1 MNKEK
6 YSKII
11 DILKNDGVGILPT
24 DTLYGLVGRAFSK
37 KAFERIFELKKRSA
51 KSPFI
56 ILISS
61 IKDLELFNIKIDGD
75 TNKILKKYWPA
86 SAKASAGNKFLADK
100 SAGKPGKVSVVL
112 PCDNEELS
120 YLHRGTKTLAFRMPN
135 KKNLLELLKKTGP
148 LLAPSANHPGEK
160 PALTIEEARKYF
172 GDNIDFYVDEGR
184 LESLPSTLIKIKNE
198 RVVIL
203 REGAVKINQRG
214 IDKKIIQ

>member
-11 DILKNDGVGILPT
+11 NILKNDGVGILPT

-37 KAFERIFELKKRSA
+37 KAFKRIFELKKRSA
-51 KSPFI
+51 KNPFI

-61 IKDLELFNIKIDGD
+61 IEELKLFDIKPDNFSLEVM
-75 TNKILKKYWPA
+75 KKYWWPTRPHRY
-86 SAKASAGNKFLADK
+86 AKLSGR
-100 SAGKPGKVSVVL
+100 GKVSIVL

-120 YLHRGTKTLAFRMPN
+120 YLHRGTKTLAFRMPD
-135 KKNLLELLKKTGP
+135 KKDLLELLKKTGP

-172 GDNIDFYVDEGR
+172 GDNIDFYVDEGK
-184 LESLPSTLIKIKNE
+184 LESLPSTLIKIENE
-198 RVVIL
+198 KVVVL
-203 REGAVKINQRG
+203 REGAVKI
-214 IDKKIIQ
+214 KKTQNSILKCNILFFRS